1 MKKAL
6 LTGHTRGFGSEI
18 LNVLLKN
25 KWNVVGISRTKP
37 EIVKNL
43 ISHQVD
49 LSNLSKLN
57 KLFMEESLL
66 NNNFDLIIL
75 NAGILGEI
83 KPSIEVSNEKI
94 IEILNIN
101 FLANKTIIDKCL
113 KQSDKK
119 KNFLFVSSGAS
130 TKGYSGW
137 LEYCCSKSIGDSMI
151 RVYAREYKQH
161 IFTSISPGALNTEM
175 QNKITNSDLKKLPDL
190 KKFYDLKKNNSLRS
204 PKEAAEKLY
213 ELVEKLDYEMSGKF
227 LKI

>member
-6 LTGHTRGFGSEI
+6 LTGHSRGFGSEI
-18 LNVLLKN
+18 LNVLIKN

-43 ISHQVD
+43 ISYQVD
-49 LSNLSKLN
+49 FSNLSKLK
-57 KLFMEESLL
+57 KLFMEKSLL
-66 NNNFDLIIL
+66 DNDFDLIVL

-83 KPSIEVSNEKI
+83 KPAIEVSNEKI

-101 FLANKTIIDKCL
+101 FLANKIIIDKCL
-113 KQSDKK
+113 KQSDKPK
-119 KNFLFVSSGAS
+119 KFIFISSGAS

-137 LEYCCSKSIGDSMI
+137 LQYCCSKSIGDSMI

-175 QNKITNSDLKKLPDL
+175 QNFTNNFDLGKLPDL

-204 PKEAAEKLY
+204 PKEAAEKLH
-213 ELVEKLDYEMSGKF
+213 ELLQKLDYEMSGKF